1 MYSSEGYG
9 TSSLGGMVSQPH
21 WHAAAA
27 LVAMSSMAMNKLTV
41 ICFFVVCYSHAA
53 W

>member
-1 MYSSEGYG
+1 MAPVAWVGWSRNNI
-9 TSSLGGMVSQPH
+9 